1 MMYNKNL
8 GLLCYNL
15 SEFNKDTFTK
25 DIKDI
30 FFSDDF
36 KIGVTYYMSLT
47 DINGKILGVP
57 TQFPFLLVNLNYKD
71 KLTIDLY
78 DEIYKKK

>member
-1 MMYNKNL
+1 
-8 GLLCYNL
+8 
-15 SEFNKDTFTK
+15 
-25 DIKDI
+25 
-30 FFSDDF
+30 
-36 KIGVTYYMSLT
+36 MSLT

>member
-1 MMYNKNL
+1 MMCNKNS

-15 SEFNKDTFTK
+15 SEFDIDIFTK
-25 DIKDI
+25 DIQDI
-30 FFSDDF
+30 FLSDDF
-36 KIGVTYYMSLT
+36 QIGVTYYMSLT

-57 TQFPFLLVNLNYKD
+57 IQFPFLLVNLNDKD

-78 DEIYKKK
+78 N